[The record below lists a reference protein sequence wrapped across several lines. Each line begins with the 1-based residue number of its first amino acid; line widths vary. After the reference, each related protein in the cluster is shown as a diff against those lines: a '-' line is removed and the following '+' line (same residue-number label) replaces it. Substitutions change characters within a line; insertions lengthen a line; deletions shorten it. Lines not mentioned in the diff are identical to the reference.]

1 MTAPASDFVNLT
13 PRQALTYTEGAT
25 MRIPVKK
32 VTYASVLLCL
42 LAAAAGVTAY
52 TAARRRQEPRKVF
65 VPKRFISEVKKL
77 KVESHWVENEGRPDA
92 RLFVVIRNKSDLA
105 VTRVSVTVADLTVS
119 SDGGYDHDEP
129 VAVVEPHGT
138 EEFSIPLTNF
148 VDDSPL
154 VISAAIY
161 ADGTEEGRAVLL
173 REARQTRE
181 ERRAERAAKKGG
193 PER

>member
-1 MTAPASDFVNLT
+1 
-13 PRQALTYTEGAT
+13 

-32 VTYASVLLCL
+32 VIYASVLLCL
-42 LAAAAGVTAY
+42 LAAAAGVTAF
-52 TAARRRQEPRKVF
+52 TAARRQEPPKVF
-65 VPKRFISEVKKL
+65 VPKRFVSEVKKL
-77 KVESHWVENEGRPDA
+77 KVESHRIENEGTPDA
-92 RLFVVIRNKSDLA
+92 RLVVVVRNKSALA

-119 SDGGYDHDEP
+119 SDGGYEHDEP

-138 EEFSIPLTNF
+138 REFSIPLTNF
-148 VDDSPL
+148 IDDSPL

-161 ADGTEEGRAVLL
+161 ADGTEEGRKELL
-173 REARQTRE
+173 REAHETRK